1 MVKSY
6 VPEKGDLVW
15 LNFTPQS
22 GHEQSGRRPAV
33 VISPSE
39 YNGKTGLGIFCPLS
53 SKEKGY
59 PFEVKIKNDK
69 ISGVVLSDHL
79 KSLDWESRKAELI
92 SKVTENELDEIL
104 EKIKVLVF

>member
-22 GHEQSGRRPAV
+22 GHEQAGRRPAV

-39 YNGKTGLGIFCPLS
+39 YNVKTGLGIFCPLS

-59 PFEVKIKNDK
+59 PFEVKIKNDR

-92 SKVTENELDEIL
+92 SKVTEKELDEIL
-104 EKIKVLVF
+104 EKIKVLIY

>member
-39 YNGKTGLGIFCPLS
+39 YNGKTRLGIFCPLS

-59 PFEVKIKNDK
+59 PFEVKIKNDG

-79 KSLDWESRKAELI
+79 KSLDWESRKAEFI
-92 SKVTENELDEIL
+92 SKVTESELDEIL
-104 EKIKVLVF
+104 EKIKVLIL

>member
-59 PFEVKIKNDK
+59 PFEVKIKNDR
-69 ISGVVLSDHL
+69 ISGVILSDHL

-104 EKIKVLVF
+104 EKIKVLIV

>member
-53 SKEKGY
+53 SKEKNY
-59 PFEVKIKNDK
+59 PFEVKIKNDR

-92 SKVTENELDEIL
+92 SKVTEKELDEIL
-104 EKIKVLVF
+104 EKIKVLIL